1 MIKNLKMAALALVCS
16 AAGIAQE
23 VEFTEYNLD
32 NGLHVILH
40 QDNTAPVVTVG
51 VMYHVGAKDE
61 EKGRSGFAHFF
72 EHLLFEGTENIERG
86 EWFDI
91 VAANGG
97 SNNANTTQDRTYYYE
112 TFPSNNLE
120 LGLWMESERMLHPV
134 INEVGVET
142 QNEVVKEEKR
152 SRIDN
157 APYGKIIYATGI
169 NKYVFDKHP
178 YKNSVIG
185 TMEDL
190 DAAELQEFK
199 AFFDKY
205 YGPNNA
211 TLVVAGDIKIEET
224 KEMIKKYFAGI
235 PEGEEVQR
243 VSIKEEPITETIIAT
258 EYDNNIQIPA
268 KLFVYRTPSMKDRD
282 AYVLDMI
289 SSILTDGRSSRMYK
303 KMVDE
308 EKTALQVLAFPRSQ
322 EDYGTYVMGA
332 LALGETP
339 LDTLA
344 VSMDEEIDKLQ
355 NELIS
360 EKEYQKLQNKFE
372 NRFVNSNSSIQGIAS
387 SLATY
392 NVLYDDTD
400 LINEEIE
407 IYRDITREDIKRV
420 ANEYLNENQRLELD
434 YLPASEKE

>member
-1 MIKNLKMAALALVCS
+1 MFNKIKLTACALLVS
-16 AAGIAQE
+16 AAGVAQE
-23 VEFTEYNLD
+23 VEFKEYDLD

-86 EWFDI
+86 KWFDI

-190 DAAELQEFK
+190 DAAELTEFK

-211 TLVVAGDIKIEET
+211 TLVVAGVIKIGET
-224 KEMIKKYFAGI
+224 KKMIKTYLV
-235 PEGEEVQR
+235 EVHR
-243 VSIKEEPITETIIAT
+243 G
-258 EYDNNIQIPA
+258 N
-268 KLFVYRTPSMKDRD
+268 
-282 AYVLDMI
+282 
-289 SSILTDGRSSRMYK
+289 
-303 KMVDE
+303 
-308 EKTALQVLAFPRSQ
+308 
-322 EDYGTYVMGA
+322 
-332 LALGETP
+332 
-339 LDTLA
+339 
-344 VSMDEEIDKLQ
+344 
-355 NELIS
+355 
-360 EKEYQKLQNKFE
+360 
-372 NRFVNSNSSIQGIAS
+372 
-387 SLATY
+387 
-392 NVLYDDTD
+392 
-400 LINEEIE
+400 
-407 IYRDITREDIKRV
+407 RV
-420 ANEYLNENQRLELD
+420 ARF
-434 YLPASEKE
+434 KI